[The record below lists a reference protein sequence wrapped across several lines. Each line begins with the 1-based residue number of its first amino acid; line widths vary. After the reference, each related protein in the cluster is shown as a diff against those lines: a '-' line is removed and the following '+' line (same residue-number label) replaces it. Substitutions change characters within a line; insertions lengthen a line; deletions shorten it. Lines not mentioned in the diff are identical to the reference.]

1 MVFSMNDE
9 ALDVII
15 SCLAT
20 WRIMYNVIL
29 ILTYHQLGIIFL
41 VNFRLIE
48 LESALLDGCSA
59 QEINVLTKGKKIPES
74 LRPDVWLLCLNCQEA
89 GNQLL
94 SFDEIFDLTNQNELR
109 DDVKKF
115 VKRLGNDDDDKL
127 SVISDI
133 ESIITFYCKS
143 KSINYSAN
151 NGWIEILLPLLSLK
165 LPRSD
170 TYNLFE
176 KVLKLYIPKG
186 CVKNGVPFHILRLI
200 LQYHDP
206 ELCSFLD
213 TKRITPEQYCLPW
226 LRSLF
231 AGTCRLEVV
240 LFMWDLYF
248 QRSDPFF
255 IFFLCLIM
263 IINAREQLL
272 QMKSEDKDSIIQTLI
287 DMPGDLEANDV
298 SDFCSLAHYYS
309 LKTPQSF
316 REDVLEVLFS
326 ETLLEINSKLY
337 SQALCLPVAV
347 HELIESAT
355 LDSANG
361 DSVKFFLVDCRP
373 AEQYNAG
380 HLSTAFHLDC
390 NLMLQEP
397 SAFNTAVQGLL
408 NAQRQALAAGS
419 LAAGEHLCFVGSGR
433 TEEDSYAHMVV
444 ASFLKRNTKHV
455 SMLEGGF
462 VAIHDYFGPHMTDC
476 LEEHNPSTCLVCAPN
491 NNNEGTESH
500 QTKVSDNMPAKQLF
514 SKLSS
519 AMKAK
524 SQEVKGKLIEYIVNP
539 NSTYNNGE
547 WHVSAGDRKEQRY
560 RNVPPVFSIN
570 DEDDDSRSDSLRRD
584 FTDSDSLEEIVEVQS
599 FLKEVNIVDNFQC
612 QEVLLNGYMHD
623 SHLVVT
629 ETHLIVLRDI
639 PNKKGVAKVMS
650 RRPLSTIVK
659 ITAKKRHPELITFKY
674 GVPDGDNLLIKDMDR
689 FLIPNASIATKVV
702 SNQIVQQLD
711 NKV

>member
-1 MVFSMNDE
+1 MEEDDS
-9 ALDVII
+9 
-15 SCLAT
+15 T
-20 WRIMYNVIL
+20 W
-29 ILTYHQLGIIFL
+29 
-41 VNFRLIE
+41 LIE

-59 QEINVLTKGKKIPES
+59 HEINILTKGKKIPES
-74 LRPDVWLLCLNCQEA
+74 LRPDVWLLCLNCQDA
-89 GNQLL
+89 SNQLL
-94 SFDEIFDLTNQNELR
+94 LFDEIFDLTNQNELR

-115 VKRLGNDDDDKL
+115 VKSLGNDDDDKL

-143 KSINYSAN
+143 KSIQYTSN

-165 LPRSD
+165 LPRAD

-176 KVLKLYIPKG
+176 KVINLYIPKG
-186 CVKNGVPFHILRLI
+186 CTKNGVPFHILRLV

-231 AGTCRLEVV
+231 AGTCSLDVV

-263 IINAREQLL
+263 IINSREQLL
-272 QMKSEDKDSIIQTLI
+272 QMKNEDKSEIIETMSR
-287 DMPGDLEANDV
+287 MPADLEAPDV

-309 LKTPQSF
+309 LKTPVSF
-316 REDVLEVLFS
+316 RDDVLDVLFS
-326 ETLLEINSKLY
+326 TNGLEINSKLY

-355 LDSANG
+355 VDASDI
-361 DSVKFFLVDCRP
+361 DSVKYFLVDCRP

-397 SAFNTAVQGLL
+397 NAFNTAVQGLL
-408 NAQRQALAAGS
+408 NAQTQALAAGS

-433 TEEDSYAHMVV
+433 TEEDSYAHMVI
-444 ASFLKRNTKHV
+444 ASFLKRNTKYI
-455 SMLEGGF
+455 SMLDGGF

-476 LEEHNPSTCLVCAPN
+476 LEEHNPASCLVCAPQ
-491 NNNEGTESH
+491 NNNEGVESN
-500 QTKVSDNMPAKQLF
+500 QSNTRDNAPAIQLF

-539 NSTYNNGE
+539 NATAGTGE
-547 WHVSAGDRKEQRY
+547 WHVSASDRKEQRY

-570 DEDDDSRSDSLRRD
+570 DEDDDSRSDSRKDL
-584 FTDSDSLEEIVEVQS
+584 TDSDILEETVDLNT
-599 FLKEVNIVDNFQC
+599 FLKEHNVVDNFLC
-612 QEVLLNGYMHD
+612 QEVLLNGYMYD
-623 SHLVVT
+623 SCLVVT

-639 PNKKGVAKVMS
+639 PNKRGMYKVLS

-689 FLIPNASIATKVV
+689 FLIPNASLATKVV

-711 NKV
+711 SK

>member
-1 MVFSMNDE
+1 M
-9 ALDVII
+9 
-15 SCLAT
+15 
-20 WRIMYNVIL
+20 
-29 ILTYHQLGIIFL
+29 
-41 VNFRLIE
+41 IE
-48 LESALLDGCSA
+48 LESALLDGCTA
-59 QEINVLTKGKKIPES
+59 QEINALTKGKKIPVS
-74 LRPDVWLLCLNCQEA
+74 LRPDVWLLCLNCQDA

-94 SFDEIFDLTNQNELR
+94 LFDEIFDLPNQNELR

-115 VKRLGNDDDDKL
+115 VEKLGNEEDDKL
-127 SVISDI
+127 AVISDV

-143 KSINYSAN
+143 KNTTYTSN
-151 NGWIEILLPLLSLK
+151 NGWIDILLPLLSLK

-176 KVLKLYIPKG
+176 RILKLYTPKG
-186 CVKNGVPFHILRLI
+186 CSKNGVPCHILRLI

-213 TKRITPEQYCLPW
+213 TKRITPEQYCSPW
-226 LRSLF
+226 LKSLF
-231 AGTCRLEVV
+231 AGTCSLDVA
-240 LFMWDLYF
+240 LYMWDLYF

-272 QMKSEDKDSIIQTLI
+272 QMKNDDKTAIIQILTN
-287 DMPGDLEANDV
+287 MPADLEANDV

-316 REDVLEVLFS
+316 RDDVLEVLFS
-326 ETLLEINSKLY
+326 ESELEINSRLY

-355 LDSANG
+355 LELANS

-373 AEQYNAG
+373 TDQYNAG

-397 SAFNTAVQGLL
+397 AAFNTAVQGLL

-455 SMLEGGF
+455 SMLDGGF

-476 LEEHNPSTCLVCAPN
+476 LEEHNASACLVCVPN
-491 NNNEGTESH
+491 NTSVGMSKNVASA
-500 QTKVSDNMPAKQLF
+500 TKTSENMITKQLF

-539 NSTYNNGE
+539 NSTYNNSE
-547 WHVSAGDRKEQRY
+547 WHVSANDRKEQRY

-570 DEDDDSRSDSLRRD
+570 DEDEDSRSDSLRHD
-584 FTDSDSLEEIVEVQS
+584 LTLSDSIEEIVNVQS
-599 FLKEVNIVDNFQC
+599 FLKEPNTIDNFQC

-623 SHLVVT
+623 SYIVVT

-639 PNKKGVAKVMS
+639 PNKRGLAKIMS

-674 GVPDGDNLLIKDMDR
+674 GIPDGDNLLIKDMDR
-689 FLIPNASIATKVV
+689 FLIPNASVATKVV

-711 NKV
+711 NKLQ

>member
-1 MVFSMNDE
+1 M
-9 ALDVII
+9 
-15 SCLAT
+15 
-20 WRIMYNVIL
+20 
-29 ILTYHQLGIIFL
+29 
-41 VNFRLIE
+41 
-48 LESALLDGCSA
+48 
-59 QEINVLTKGKKIPES
+59 
-74 LRPDVWLLCLNCQEA
+74 RPDVWLLCLKCQDV

-94 SFDEIFDLTNQNELR
+94 HFDDIFDLVNQNELR

-115 VKRLGNDDDDKL
+115 VKSLANDDDDKL

-143 KSINYSAN
+143 KNIQYSVN
-151 NGWIEILLPLLSLK
+151 DRWIDILLPLLNLK

-176 KVLKLYIPKG
+176 KILHLYIPKG

-213 TKRITPEQYCLPW
+213 TKRITPEQYCMPW
-226 LRSLF
+226 LKSLF
-231 AGTCRLEVV
+231 AGICNLDVV

-255 IFFLCLIM
+255 IFFLSLIM

-272 QMKSEDKDSIIQTLI
+272 QMKNEDKTVIIQTLTN
-287 DMPGDLEANDV
+287 MPGDLEANDV

-316 REDVLEVLFS
+316 REDVLELLFS
-326 ETLLEINSKLY
+326 ESELQMNSKLY
-337 SQALCLPVAV
+337 SQALCLPIAV

-355 LDSANG
+355 LDVSTG
-361 DSVKFFLVDCRP
+361 DHVKFFLVDCRP
-373 AEQYNAG
+373 SEQYNAG

-408 NAQRQALAAGS
+408 NAQRHALAAGS

-433 TEEDSYAHMVV
+433 TEEDSYAHMVI
-444 ASFLKRNTKHV
+444 ASFLKRNIKHV
-455 SMLEGGF
+455 SMLDGGF
-462 VAIHDYFGPHMTDC
+462 VAIHDYFGPHMSDC

-491 NNNEGTESH
+491 NNSEDMGQSR
-500 QTKVSDNMPAKQLF
+500 QTRVKDNMLAKQLF

-539 NSTYNNGE
+539 NSTYTNNE
-547 WHVSAGDRKEQRY
+547 WHVSTGDRKEQRY

-584 FTDSDSLEEIVEVQS
+584 LTDTDALEEIVDIKS
-599 FLKEVNIVDNFQC
+599 FLKERNVDNFSC

-623 SHLVVT
+623 SYLVVT
-629 ETHLIVLRDI
+629 ETHLIVLREI
-639 PNKKGVAKVMS
+639 PNKRGHAKVMS

-674 GVPDGDNLLIKDMDR
+674 GIPDGDNLLIKDMDR
-689 FLIPNASIATKVV
+689 FLIPNASVATKVV

-711 NKV
+711 NKVQ

>member
-1 MVFSMNDE
+1 MAGD
-9 ALDVII
+9 DDD
-15 SCLAT
+15 T
-20 WRIMYNVIL
+20 W
-29 ILTYHQLGIIFL
+29 
-41 VNFRLIE
+41 LIE
-48 LESALLDGCSA
+48 LESALLDGCTA
-59 QEINVLTKGKKIPES
+59 QEINALTKGKKIPVS
-74 LRPDVWLLCLNCQEA
+74 LRPDVWLLCLNCQDA

-94 SFDEIFDLTNQNELR
+94 LFDEIFDLPNQNELR

-115 VKRLGNDDDDKL
+115 VEKLGNEEDDKL
-127 SVISDI
+127 AVISDV

-143 KSINYSAN
+143 KNTTYTSN
-151 NGWIEILLPLLSLK
+151 NGWIDILLPLLSLK

-176 KVLKLYIPKG
+176 RILKLYTPKG
-186 CVKNGVPFHILRLI
+186 CSKNGVPCHILRLI

-213 TKRITPEQYCLPW
+213 TKRITPEQYCSPW
-226 LRSLF
+226 LKSLF
-231 AGTCRLEVV
+231 AGTCSLDVA
-240 LFMWDLYF
+240 LYMWDLYF

-272 QMKSEDKDSIIQTLI
+272 QMKNDDKTAIIQILTN
-287 DMPGDLEANDV
+287 MPADLEANDV

-316 REDVLEVLFS
+316 RDDVLEVLFS
-326 ETLLEINSKLY
+326 ESELEINSRLY

-355 LDSANG
+355 LELANS

-373 AEQYNAG
+373 TDQYNAG

-397 SAFNTAVQGLL
+397 AAFNTAVQGLL

-455 SMLEGGF
+455 SMLDGGF

-476 LEEHNPSTCLVCAPN
+476 LEEHNASACLVCVPN
-491 NNNEGTESH
+491 NTSVGMSKNVASA
-500 QTKVSDNMPAKQLF
+500 TKTSENMITKQLF

-539 NSTYNNGE
+539 NSTYNNSE
-547 WHVSAGDRKEQRY
+547 WHVSANDRKEQRY

-570 DEDDDSRSDSLRRD
+570 DEDEDSRSDSLRHD
-584 FTDSDSLEEIVEVQS
+584 LTLSDSIEEIVNVQS
-599 FLKEVNIVDNFQC
+599 FLKEPNTIDNFQC

-623 SHLVVT
+623 SYIVVT

-639 PNKKGVAKVMS
+639 PNKRGLAKIMS

-674 GVPDGDNLLIKDMDR
+674 GIPDGDNLLIKDMDR
-689 FLIPNASIATKVV
+689 FLIPNASVATKVV

-711 NKV
+711 NKLQ

>member
-1 MVFSMNDE
+1 M
-9 ALDVII
+9 
-15 SCLAT
+15 
-20 WRIMYNVIL
+20 
-29 ILTYHQLGIIFL
+29 
-41 VNFRLIE
+41 
-48 LESALLDGCSA
+48 LDGCSA
-59 QEINVLTKGKKIPES
+59 HDINVLTKGKKIPDS
-74 LRPDVWLLCLNCQEA
+74 LRPDVWLVCLNCQDA
-89 GNQLL
+89 SNQLL
-94 SFDEIFDLTNQNELR
+94 LFDEIFDLPNQNDLR

-115 VKRLGNDDDDKL
+115 VKQLGNDEDDKL
-127 SVISDI
+127 AVISDI
-133 ESIITFYCKS
+133 ESIITYYCKS
-143 KSINYSAN
+143 NCINYMSN
-151 NGWIEILLPLLSLK
+151 NGWIEVLLPLLSLK

-176 KVLKLYIPKG
+176 RIQKLYIPKG
-186 CVKNGVPFHILRLI
+186 CIKNGVPFHILRLV

-213 TKRITPEQYCLPW
+213 TKRITPEQYCMPW

-231 AGTCRLEVV
+231 AGTCNLEVV

-248 QRSDPFF
+248 QKSDPFF

-272 QMKSEDKDSIIQTLI
+272 QMKNEDKATIVETLSG
-287 DMPGDLEANDV
+287 MPADLEANDV

-309 LKTPQSF
+309 LKTPLSF

-326 ETLLEINSKLY
+326 ESGLEINSKLY

-355 LDSANG
+355 VDAN
-361 DSVKFFLVDCRP
+361 DDNVKFFLVDCRP

-397 SAFNTAVQGLL
+397 TAFNTAVQGLL

-455 SMLEGGF
+455 SMLDGGF

-476 LEEHNPSTCLVCAPN
+476 LEEHNPTTCLVCAPN
-491 NNNEGTESH
+491 NNNGGAEFH
-500 QTKVSDNMPAKQLF
+500 QSKVKENIPAKQLF

-539 NSTYNNGE
+539 NATANTGE
-547 WHVSAGDRKEQRY
+547 WHVSATDRKDTRY

-570 DEDDDSRSDSLRRD
+570 DEDDDSRPDSSRRD
-584 FTDSDSLEEIVEVQS
+584 YNDQDMLEEIVDVNS
-599 FLKEVNIVDNFQC
+599 FMKVSNIVDSFQC

-623 SHLVVT
+623 SYLVVT
-629 ETHLIVLRDI
+629 ETHLIILRDI
-639 PNKKGVAKVMS
+639 PNKRGAAKVIS

-674 GVPDGDNLLIKDMDR
+674 GVPEGDNLLIKDMDR
-689 FLIPNASIATKVV
+689 FLIPNASVATKVV
-702 SNQIVQQLD
+702 SNQIVNQLD
-711 NKV
+711 SKV

>member
-1 MVFSMNDE
+1 MAGDE
-9 ALDVII
+9 DD
-15 SCLAT
+15 ST
-20 WRIMYNVIL
+20 W
-29 ILTYHQLGIIFL
+29 
-41 VNFRLIE
+41 LIE

-59 QEINVLTKGKKIPES
+59 QEINLLTKGKKIPES
-74 LRPDVWLLCLNCQEA
+74 LRPDVWLLCLRCHDA
-89 GNQLL
+89 GNQLIM
-94 SFDEIFDLTNQNELR
+94 FDEIFDLPNQSELR
-109 DDVKKF
+109 DQVRKF
-115 VKRLGNDDDDKL
+115 VKKLGNDEDDKL
-127 SVISDI
+127 AVASDL
-133 ESIITFYCKS
+133 ESIMTFYCKS
-143 KSINYSAN
+143 KSVRYSAD

-165 LPRSD
+165 LPRAD

-176 KVLKLYIPKG
+176 KILKLYVPKG
-186 CVKNGVPFHILRLI
+186 CVKNGVPFHILRLL

-226 LRSLF
+226 LQSLF
-231 AGTCRLEVV
+231 AGTCNLDVV

-272 QMKSEDKDSIIQTLI
+272 QMQNEDKSAIIQAVTG
-287 DMPGDLEANDV
+287 MPADLEANDV
-298 SDFCSLAHYYS
+298 SDFCSLANYYS
-309 LKTPQSF
+309 LKTPVSF
-316 REDVLEVLFS
+316 RDDVLELLFS
-326 ETLLEINSKLY
+326 DCELEINSKLY

-347 HELIESAT
+347 HELVESAT
-355 LDSANG
+355 VDAALDVESI
-361 DSVKFFLVDCRP
+361 KFFLVDCRP

-397 SAFNTAVQGLL
+397 NAFNTAVQGLL

-444 ASFLKRNTKHV
+444 ASFLKKNTKHV
-455 SMLEGGF
+455 SMLDGGF
-462 VAIHDYFGPHMTDC
+462 VAIHDYFGAHMTDC
-476 LEEHNPSTCLVCAPN
+476 LEEHNPQACLVCAPSN
-491 NNNEGTESH
+491 NNNSPM
-500 QTKVSDNMPAKQLF
+500 NMQERSRENIPSVQLF

-524 SQEVKGKLIEYIVNP
+524 SQEVKGKLIDYIVNP
-539 NSTYNNGE
+539 TATPGNGE
-547 WHVSAGDRKEQRY
+547 WHVSANDKKDRRY

-570 DEDDDSRSDSLRRD
+570 DEEDESKLELRRD
-584 FTDSDSLEEIVEVQS
+584 VTDSNSNEEIVDINK
-599 FLKEVNIVDNFQC
+599 FLKELNVVNSFQC
-612 QEVLLNGYMHD
+612 QEVLLNGYMLD
-623 SHLVVT
+623 SFLVVT
-629 ETHLIVLRDI
+629 ETHLVILREI
-639 PNKKGVAKVMS
+639 PNKQGVAKVMA

-674 GVPDGDNLLIKDMDR
+674 GVPDGDNLLIKDMNR
-689 FLIPNASIATKVV
+689 FLIPNAAAATKLV

-711 NKV
+711 NKS

>member
-1 MVFSMNDE
+1 M
-9 ALDVII
+9 
-15 SCLAT
+15 
-20 WRIMYNVIL
+20 
-29 ILTYHQLGIIFL
+29 
-41 VNFRLIE
+41 
-48 LESALLDGCSA
+48 ESALLDGCSA
-59 QEINVLTKGKKIPES
+59 QQINLLTKGKKIPES
-74 LRPDVWLLCLNCQEA
+74 LRPDVWLLCLNCQDA

-94 SFDEIFDLTNQNELR
+94 LFDEIFDLTNQNELR

-115 VKRLGNDDDDKL
+115 VKRLGNDEDDKL

-143 KSINYSAN
+143 KSLSYSSN

-176 KVLKLYIPKG
+176 KILKLYIPKG
-186 CVKNGVPFHILRLI
+186 CFKNGVPFHILRLI

-213 TKRITPEQYCLPW
+213 TKRITPELYCLPW

-231 AGTCRLEVV
+231 AGTCNLEVV

-272 QMKSEDKDSIIQTLI
+272 QMKNEDKADIIASLKN
-287 DMPGDLEANDV
+287 MPADLEANDV

-309 LKTPQSF
+309 LKTPLSF

-326 ETLLEINSKLY
+326 ETGVEINSKLY

-355 LDSANG
+355 IDASDV

-373 AEQYNAG
+373 AEQYNSG

-397 SAFNTAVQGLL
+397 NAFNTAVQGLL

-455 SMLEGGF
+455 SMLDGGF

-491 NNNEGTESH
+491 NNNEGLEVRH
-500 QTKVSDNMPAKQLF
+500 TKVRDNIPAIQLF
-514 SKLSS
+514 GKLSN

-539 NSTYNNGE
+539 NSAVNTGE
-547 WHVSAGDRKEQRY
+547 WHVSANDKKEQRY

-570 DEDDDSRSDSLRRD
+570 DEDDDSRSDNRKDL
-584 FTDSDSLEEIVEVQS
+584 TDSESLEEIVDVHS
-599 FLKEVNIVDNFQC
+599 YLKEHNVIDSFSC
-612 QEVLLNGYMHD
+612 QEVLVNGYMHD
-623 SHLVVT
+623 SHLIVT
-629 ETHLIVLRDI
+629 ETHLVVLRDI
-639 PNKKGVAKVMS
+639 PNKKGTAKVMS

-674 GVPDGDNLLIKDMDR
+674 GIPDGDNLLIKDMDR

-711 NKV
+711 NKLQ

>member
-1 MVFSMNDE
+1 MAAEEEDN
-9 ALDVII
+9 
-15 SCLAT
+15 T
-20 WRIMYNVIL
+20 W
-29 ILTYHQLGIIFL
+29 
-41 VNFRLIE
+41 LIE
-48 LESALLDGCSA
+48 LESALLDGCTA

-74 LRPDVWLLCLNCQEA
+74 LRPDVWLLCLGCQDA
-89 GNQLL
+89 GNQML
-94 SFDEIFDLTNQNELR
+94 SFDEIFDLTNQTLLR

-115 VKRLGNDDDDKL
+115 VKGLDNDEDEKL

-143 KSINYSAN
+143 KGIHYSSS

-165 LPRSD
+165 LPKSD

-176 KVLKLYIPKG
+176 KIIQLYIPKG
-186 CVKNGVPFHILRLI
+186 CTKNGVPFHILRLV

-231 AGTCRLEVV
+231 AGTCNIEVV

-263 IINAREQLL
+263 IINTREQLL
-272 QMKSEDKDSIIQTLI
+272 QMKNEDKITIIQTLSK
-287 DMPGDLEANDV
+287 MPADLEANDV

-309 LKTPQSF
+309 LKTPLSF

-326 ETLLEINSKLY
+326 ESGLEINSKLY

-355 LDSANG
+355 VDATDADN
-361 DSVKFFLVDCRP
+361 VKFFLVDCRP
-373 AEQYNAG
+373 AEQYNSG

-397 SAFNTAVQGLL
+397 NAFNTAVQGLL

-455 SMLEGGF
+455 SMLDGGF

-476 LEEHNPSTCLVCAPN
+476 LEEHSPSTCLVCAPN
-491 NNNEGTESH
+491 NNNSSSELRQAT
-500 QTKVSDNMPAKQLF
+500 VRDNIPAIQLF

-539 NSTYNNGE
+539 NSTVSSGE
-547 WHVSAGDRKEQRY
+547 WHVSANDKKEQRY

-570 DEDDDSRSDSLRRD
+570 DEDDDSRSEMKRD
-584 FTDSDSLEEIVEVQS
+584 GTDVDLLEEFIDVNS
-599 FLKEVNIVDNFQC
+599 FLKEHKVIDKFPC
-612 QEVLLNGYMHD
+612 QEVLVNGYMHD
-623 SHLVVT
+623 SYLIVT
-629 ETHLIVLRDI
+629 ETHLVVLRDI
-639 PNKKGVAKVMS
+639 PNKKGIARVMS

-674 GVPDGDNLLIKDMDR
+674 GIPDGDNLLIKDMDR

-702 SNQIVQQLD
+702 SHQIVQQLD
-711 NKV
+711 NKVQ

>member
-1 MVFSMNDE
+1 M
-9 ALDVII
+9 
-15 SCLAT
+15 
-20 WRIMYNVIL
+20 
-29 ILTYHQLGIIFL
+29 
-41 VNFRLIE
+41 
-48 LESALLDGCSA
+48 ESALLDGCSA

-143 KSINYSAN
+143 KSIKYSTN
-151 NGWIEILLPLLSLK
+151 NGWIDILLPLLSLK

-176 KVLKLYIPKG
+176 KVLQMYIPQG

-231 AGTCRLEVV
+231 SGTCSLEVV

-263 IINAREQLL
+263 VINAREQLL
-272 QMKSEDKDSIIQTLI
+272 QMKNEDKEAIIGTLSG
-287 DMPGDLEANDV
+287 MPSDLEANDV

-326 ETLLEINSKLY
+326 ETGVEINSKLY

-355 LDSANG
+355 LDSGNG

-491 NNNEGTESH
+491 NNNESGETQ
-500 QTKVSDNMPAKQLF
+500 QTNIRDNTPAKQLF
-514 SKLSS
+514 SKLSL

-584 FTDSDSLEEIVEVQS
+584 FTDSDSLEEVVDLQTY
-599 FLKEVNIVDNFQC
+599 LKEHNVVDSFSC

-623 SHLVVT
+623 SYLVVT
-629 ETHLIVLRDI
+629 ETHLVVLRDI
-639 PNKKGVAKVMS
+639 PNKRGAAKVMS

-689 FLIPNASIATKVV
+689 FLIPNASTATKVV

-711 NKV
+711 SKA

>member
-1 MVFSMNDE
+1 MTKEEEDT
-9 ALDVII
+9 
-15 SCLAT
+15 T
-20 WRIMYNVIL
+20 W
-29 ILTYHQLGIIFL
+29 
-41 VNFRLIE
+41 LIE
-48 LESALLDGCSA
+48 LESALLDGASSY
-59 QEINVLTKGKKIPES
+59 EINNITKGNRIPDS
-74 LRPDVWLLCLNCQEA
+74 LRADIWLVCLNCQDSA
-89 GNQLL
+89 NQLL
-94 SFDEIFDLTNQNELR
+94 MFDEIFDLHNQNDLR

-115 VKRLGNDDDDKL
+115 VQKLDNDDDEKL

-143 KSINYSAN
+143 KSLNYASS
-151 NGWIEILLPLLSLK
+151 NGWVEILYPLLSLK

-176 KVLKLYIPKG
+176 KILKLYIPSA
-186 CVKNGVPFHILRLI
+186 CVANGVPFHILRLI
-200 LQYHDP
+200 IQYHDP

-213 TKRITPEQYCLPW
+213 TKRITPEQYCMPW

-231 AGTCRLEVV
+231 SGTCNLEVV

-272 QMKSEDKDSIIQTLI
+272 QMKEDGKATIIECLRK
-287 DMPGDLEANDV
+287 MPGDLDANDV

-309 LKTPQSF
+309 LKTPVSF

-326 ETLLEINSKLY
+326 DCGLEINSKLY
-337 SQALCLPVAV
+337 SQALCLPLAV

-355 LDSANG
+355 IDSM
-361 DSVKFFLVDCRP
+361 DSDTVKFFLVDCRP

-397 SAFNTAVQGLL
+397 NAFNTAVQGLL
-408 NAQRQALAAGS
+408 SAQRQALAAGS

-444 ASFLKRNTKHV
+444 ASFLKRNIKHV
-455 SMLEGGF
+455 SMLDGGF

-476 LEEHNPSTCLVCAPN
+476 LEDHNQAKCLVCAPN
-491 NNNEGTESH
+491 NNNVQSELRE
-500 QTKVSDNMPAKQLF
+500 TKRRENIPAIQLF
-514 SKLSS
+514 GKLSS
-519 AMKAK
+519 AMRAK

-539 NSTYNNGE
+539 NSQSNTSD
-547 WHVSAGDRKEQRY
+547 WHVSTSDRKDSRY
-560 RNVPPVFSIN
+560 RNVPPVFTIN
-570 DEDDDSRSDSLRRD
+570 DDDDESYSDVRPDPAELAD
-584 FTDSDSLEEIVEVQS
+584 EIVQTQS
-599 FLKEVNIVDNFQC
+599 FLKGPNVINSFQC
-612 QEVLLNGYMHD
+612 QEVLYNGYMYD
-623 SHLVVT
+623 SFLVVT
-629 ETHLIVLRDI
+629 ETHLVILREI
-639 PNKKGVAKVMS
+639 PNKKGFAKVLS
-650 RRPLSTIVK
+650 RRLLSTIVK

-674 GVPDGDNLLIKDMDR
+674 GVPDGDSLLIKDMDR
-689 FLIPNASIATKVV
+689 FLIPDASLATKVV
-702 SNQIVQQLD
+702 SNQIVTQLD
-711 NKV
+711 NKSE

>member
-1 MVFSMNDE
+1 M
-9 ALDVII
+9 
-15 SCLAT
+15 
-20 WRIMYNVIL
+20 
-29 ILTYHQLGIIFL
+29 
-41 VNFRLIE
+41 
-48 LESALLDGCSA
+48 ESALLDSCTA
-59 QEINVLTKGKKIPES
+59 HEINTLTKGKKIPGS
-74 LRPDVWLLCLNCQEA
+74 MRPDVWLLCLNCQDA
-89 GNQLL
+89 SNQLL
-94 SFDEIFDLTNQNELR
+94 SFDEIFDLANQNDLR

-115 VKRLGNDDDDKL
+115 VKKLGNDDDDKL
-127 SVISDI
+127 AVISDI

-143 KSINYSAN
+143 KSIAYTSN
-151 NGWIEILLPLLSLK
+151 NGWIELLLPLLSLK
-165 LPRSD
+165 LPRAD

-176 KVLKLYIPKG
+176 KIIKLYIPNG
-186 CVKNGVPFHILRLI
+186 CVKNGVPFHILRLV

-231 AGTCRLEVV
+231 AGTCTLEVV

-272 QMKSEDKDSIIQTLI
+272 QMQTEDKAAIIETLI
-287 DMPGDLEANDV
+287 GMPADLEANDV

-326 ETLLEINSKLY
+326 ENLEINSKLY

-355 LDSANG
+355 VDANI
-361 DSVKFFLVDCRP
+361 DNVKFFLVDCRP
-373 AEQYNAG
+373 SEQYNAG

-397 SAFNTAVQGLL
+397 SAFITAVQGLL

-433 TEEDSYAHMVV
+433 AEEDSYAHMVV
-444 ASFLKRNTKHV
+444 ASFLKRNIKHV
-455 SMLEGGF
+455 SMLDGGF

-491 NNNEGTESH
+491 NNNDGAEIR
-500 QTKVSDNMPAKQLF
+500 QTKVQDNLPAKQLF

-539 NSTYNNGE
+539 NSNLNTGE
-547 WHVSAGDRKEQRY
+547 WHVSAGDTKEQRY

-570 DEDDDSRSDSLRRD
+570 DEDDDSRTDSLRKD
-584 FTDSDSLEEIVEVQS
+584 YTDSDSFEDIVDISS
-599 FLKEVNIVDNFQC
+599 FLKEHNIVDSFQC

-623 SHLVVT
+623 SYLVVT
-629 ETHLIVLRDI
+629 ETHLIILRDI
-639 PNKKGVAKVMS
+639 PSKRGAAKVMS

-689 FLIPNASIATKVV
+689 FLIPNASVATKVV
-702 SNQIVQQLD
+702 SNQIVHQLD
-711 NKV
+711 SK

>member
-1 MVFSMNDE
+1 MSGED
-9 ALDVII
+9 DD
-15 SCLAT
+15 ST
-20 WRIMYNVIL
+20 W
-29 ILTYHQLGIIFL
+29 
-41 VNFRLIE
+41 LIE

-59 QEINVLTKGKKIPES
+59 QQINTLTKGKKIPET
-74 LRPDVWLLCLNCQEA
+74 LRPDVWLLCLNCQDA

-94 SFDEIFDLTNQNELR
+94 MFDEIFDLNNQNELR

-115 VKRLGNDDDDKL
+115 VNRLGNDEHDKL
-127 SVISDI
+127 AVISDI

-143 KSINYSAN
+143 KNIAYNSN

-176 KVLKLYIPKG
+176 NIQKLYIPKG

-231 AGTCRLEVV
+231 AGPCNLEVV

-272 QMKSEDKDSIIQTLI
+272 LMKNEDKSNIITTLKN
-287 DMPGDLEANDV
+287 MPADLDANDV

-309 LKTPQSF
+309 LKTPVSF

-326 ETLLEINSKLY
+326 ESGIEINAKLY

-355 LDSANG
+355 IDASNM
-361 DSVKFFLVDCRP
+361 DNVKFFLVDCRP
-373 AEQYNAG
+373 AEQYNSG

-397 SAFNTAVQGLL
+397 NAFNTAVQGLL

-462 VAIHDYFGPHMTDC
+462 VAIHDYFGPHMADC

-491 NNNEGTESH
+491 NNNEGHVMRT
-500 QTKVSDNMPAKQLF
+500 TKARENIPAIQLF
-514 SKLSS
+514 SKLST
-519 AMKAK
+519 AMKNK
-524 SQEVKGKLIEYIVNP
+524 GQEVKGKLIEYIVNP
-539 NSTYNNGE
+539 NATINNGE
-547 WHVSAGDRKEQRY
+547 WHVSVNDKKDQRY

-570 DEDDDSRSDSLRRD
+570 DEDDDSRSDSRKD
-584 FTDSDSLEEIVEVQS
+584 IVDSESLEEIVDIQTYIKEHNVVSS
-599 FLKEVNIVDNFQC
+599 FPC
-612 QEVLLNGYMHD
+612 QEVLINGYMHD
-623 SHLVVT
+623 SHLIVT
-629 ETHLIVLRDI
+629 ETHLVVLRDI
-639 PNKKGVAKVMS
+639 LNKKGTAKVMS

-674 GVPDGDNLLIKDMDR
+674 GIPDGDNLLIKDMDR
-689 FLIPNASIATKVV
+689 FLIPNASVATRVV
-702 SNQIVQQLD
+702 SNQIVQQFD
-711 NKV
+711 NKLQ

>member
-1 MVFSMNDE
+1 MTAEEEDT
-9 ALDVII
+9 
-15 SCLAT
+15 T
-20 WRIMYNVIL
+20 W
-29 ILTYHQLGIIFL
+29 
-41 VNFRLIE
+41 LIE

-59 QEINVLTKGKKIPES
+59 QEINLITKGKKIPDS
-74 LRPDVWLLCLNCQEA
+74 LRADVWL
-89 GNQLL
+89 
-94 SFDEIFDLTNQNELR
+94 I
-109 DDVKKF
+109 
-115 VKRLGNDDDDKL
+115 
-127 SVISDI
+127 
-133 ESIITFYCKS
+133 
-143 KSINYSAN
+143 
-151 NGWIEILLPLLSLK
+151 
-165 LPRSD
+165 
-170 TYNLFE
+170 
-176 KVLKLYIPKG
+176 LKLYIPNG
-186 CVKNGVPFHILRLI
+186 CVPNGVPFHILRLI
-200 LQYHDP
+200 IQYHDP

-213 TKRITPEQYCLPW
+213 TKRITPEQYCMPW

-231 AGTCRLEVV
+231 AGTCNLEVV

-272 QMKSEDKDSIIQTLI
+272 QMKDENKTTIIETLRK
-287 DMPGDLEANDV
+287 MPGDLEANDV

-309 LKTPQSF
+309 LKTPVSF

-326 ETLLEINSKLY
+326 ESGLEINSKLY
-337 SQALCLPVAV
+337 SQALCLPLAV

-355 LDSANG
+355 VDAVDS
-361 DSVKFFLVDCRP
+361 DTVKFFLVDCRP

-397 SAFNTAVQGLL
+397 NAFNTAVQGLL

-444 ASFLKRNTKHV
+444 ASFLKRNIKHV
-455 SMLEGGF
+455 SMLDGGF

-476 LEEHNPSTCLVCAPN
+476 LEDHNPATCLVCAPN
-491 NNNEGTESH
+491 NNNLGKEVRES
-500 QTKVSDNMPAKQLF
+500 KRRDNIPAIQLF

-539 NSTYNNGE
+539 NSGANISE
-547 WHVSAGDRKEQRY
+547 WHVSATDRKDNRY

-570 DEDDDSRSDSLRRD
+570 DEEEDDYSDMRRD
-584 FTDSDSLEEIVEVQS
+584 AASSEMLDEVIDIQS
-599 FLKEVNIVDNFQC
+599 FLKNQNVIDSFQC
-612 QEVLLNGYMHD
+612 QEVLYNGHMYD
-623 SHLVVT
+623 SYLVIT
-629 ETHLIVLRDI
+629 ETHLIILREI
-639 PNKKGVAKVMS
+639 PNKKGLAKVLS
-650 RRPLSTIVK
+650 RRLLSTIVK

-689 FLIPNASIATKVV
+689 FLIPNASLATKVV
-702 SNQIVQQLD
+702 SNQIVTQLD
-711 NKV
+711 SKV

>member
-1 MVFSMNDE
+1 MAGEEDDS
-9 ALDVII
+9 
-15 SCLAT
+15 T
-20 WRIMYNVIL
+20 W
-29 ILTYHQLGIIFL
+29 
-41 VNFRLIE
+41 LIE

-94 SFDEIFDLTNQNELR
+94 SFDEIFDLANQNELR
-109 DDVKKF
+109 DDVKTF
-115 VKRLGNDDDDKL
+115 VKHLGNDDDDKL

-143 KSINYSAN
+143 KCINYSTN
-151 NGWIEILLPLLSLK
+151 NGWIELLLPLLSLK

-176 KVLKLYIPKG
+176 KILKLYIPKG
-186 CVKNGVPFHILRLI
+186 CIKNGVPFHILRLI

-231 AGTCRLEVV
+231 AGTCSLEVV

-272 QMKSEDKDSIIQTLI
+272 QMKAEDKDSIIQTLKE
-287 DMPGDLEANDV
+287 MPGDLEANDV

-309 LKTPQSF
+309 LKTPLSF

-326 ETLLEINSKLY
+326 DSLLEINSKVY

-433 TEEDSYAHMVV
+433 AEEDSYAHMVV

-491 NNNEGTESH
+491 NNNEDTETH
-500 QTKVSDNMPAKQLF
+500 QTKVRDNIPAKQLF

-584 FTDSDSLEEIVEVQS
+584 FTDSDSLEEIVDLQI
-599 FLKEVNIVDNFQC
+599 FLKEHRVVDSFSC

-623 SHLVVT
+623 SYLVVT
-629 ETHLIVLRDI
+629 ETHLVILRDI
-639 PNKKGVAKVMS
+639 PNKRGAAKVMS

-689 FLIPNASIATKVV
+689 FLIPNASVATKVV

-711 NKV
+711 NKVQ

>member
-1 MVFSMNDE
+1 MVN
-9 ALDVII
+9 ICI
-15 SCLAT
+15 
-20 WRIMYNVIL
+20 
-29 ILTYHQLGIIFL
+29 
-41 VNFRLIE
+41 FRLIE
-48 LESALLDGCSA
+48 LESALLDGCTA
-59 QEINVLTKGKKIPES
+59 LEINTLTKGKKIPEN
-74 LRPDVWLLCLNCQEA
+74 LRADVWLLCLNCQDA

-94 SFDEIFDLTNQNELR
+94 LFDEIFDLTNQNELR

-133 ESIITFYCKS
+133 ESIITYYCKS
-143 KSINYSAN
+143 KNINYSVN
-151 NGWIEILLPLLSLK
+151 NGWIDILLPLLSLK
-165 LPRSD
+165 LPRGD

-176 KVLKLYIPKG
+176 KILQLYISQG

-226 LRSLF
+226 LKSLF
-231 AGTCRLEVV
+231 AGTCSLDVV

-255 IFFLCLIM
+255 VFFLCLIM

-272 QMKSEDKDSIIQTLI
+272 QMNNEDKTTIIKTLSN
-287 DMPGDLEANDV
+287 MPGDLEANDV

-326 ETLLEINSKLY
+326 ESGVEINSKLY

-355 LDSANG
+355 LDNANG

-373 AEQYNAG
+373 AEQYNSG

-397 SAFNTAVQGLL
+397 AAFNTAVQGLL

-455 SMLEGGF
+455 SMLDGGF
-462 VAIHDYFGPHMTDC
+462 VAIHDYFGPHMSDC
-476 LEEHNPSTCLVCAPN
+476 LEEHNPSSCLVCAPN
-491 NNNEGTESH
+491 NNNDGMEERH
-500 QTKVSDNMPAKQLF
+500 QSKMRDNIPAKQLF

-547 WHVSAGDRKEQRY
+547 WHVSANDRKEQRY

-570 DEDDDSRSDSLRRD
+570 DEDDDSRSDSMRRD
-584 FTDSDSLEEIVEVQS
+584 LPDADSLEEIVDVQL
-599 FLKEVNIVDNFQC
+599 FLKEYNVVDNFPC

-623 SHLVVT
+623 SYLVVT

-639 PNKKGVAKVMS
+639 PNKRGVAKVMS

-689 FLIPNASIATKVV
+689 FLIPNASVATKVV

-711 NKV
+711 NK

>member
-1 MVFSMNDE
+1 MAGEEDDS
-9 ALDVII
+9 
-15 SCLAT
+15 T
-20 WRIMYNVIL
+20 W
-29 ILTYHQLGIIFL
+29 
-41 VNFRLIE
+41 LIE

-59 QEINVLTKGKKIPES
+59 HEINTLTKGKKIPES
-74 LRPDVWLLCLNCQEA
+74 LRPDVWLLCLNCQDA

-94 SFDEIFDLTNQNELR
+94 LFDEIFDLPNQNELR

-115 VKRLGNDDDDKL
+115 VKGLANEEDDKL

-133 ESIITFYCKS
+133 ESVITFYCKT
-143 KSINYSAN
+143 KSIQYSSN

-170 TYNLFE
+170 TYNLFD
-176 KVLKLYIPKG
+176 KIINLYIPKG
-186 CVKNGVPFHILRLI
+186 CTTNGVPFHILRLV

-231 AGTCRLEVV
+231 AGTCNLEVV

-263 IINAREQLL
+263 IINSREQLL
-272 QMKSEDKDSIIQTLI
+272 QMKDDDKADIITILSS
-287 DMPGDLEANDV
+287 MPADLEANDV

-309 LKTPQSF
+309 LKTPVSF
-316 REDVLEVLFS
+316 RDDVLDVLFS
-326 ETLLEINSKLY
+326 TNGLEINSKLY

-355 LDSANG
+355 IESSDTDN
-361 DSVKFFLVDCRP
+361 VKYFLVDCRP
-373 AEQYNAG
+373 SEQYNAG

-397 SAFNTAVQGLL
+397 NAFNTAVQGLL

-444 ASFLKRNTKHV
+444 ASFLKRNTKYV
-455 SMLEGGF
+455 SMLDGGF

-476 LEEHNPSTCLVCAPN
+476 LEEHNPASCLVCAPQN
-491 NNNEGTESH
+491 NNDGAELH
-500 QTKVSDNMPAKQLF
+500 QTTTRDNAPAIQLF

-539 NSTYNNGE
+539 NATGGNGE
-547 WHVSAGDRKEQRY
+547 WHVSANDRKDQRY

-570 DEDDDSRSDSLRRD
+570 DEDEDSRPEARRD
-584 FTDSDSLEEIVEVQS
+584 VTDSSDLLEETVDLNAFLRENNVVDS
-599 FLKEVNIVDNFQC
+599 FLC
-612 QEVLLNGYMHD
+612 QEVLLNGYMYD
-623 SHLVVT
+623 SCLIVT

-639 PNKKGVAKVMS
+639 PNKRGMYKVLS

-689 FLIPNASIATKVV
+689 FLIPNASLATKVV

-711 NKV
+711 SK

>member
-1 MVFSMNDE
+1 MFS
-9 ALDVII
+9 
-15 SCLAT
+15 
-20 WRIMYNVIL
+20 
-29 ILTYHQLGIIFL
+29 
-41 VNFRLIE
+41 NFRLIE

-59 QEINVLTKGKKIPES
+59 HEINTLTKGKKIPES
-74 LRPDVWLLCLNCQEA
+74 LRPDVWLLCLNCQDA

-94 SFDEIFDLTNQNELR
+94 LFDEIFDLTNQNELR

-115 VKRLGNDDDDKL
+115 VKILGNDDDDKL

-143 KSINYSAN
+143 KSINYTSN

-176 KVLKLYIPKG
+176 KILKLYVPKG
-186 CVKNGVPFHILRLI
+186 CTKNGVPFHILRLV

-231 AGTCRLEVV
+231 AGTCSLEVV

-248 QRSDPFF
+248 QRSDQFF

-272 QMKSEDKDSIIQTLI
+272 QMKNEDKTTIIQTLI
-287 DMPGDLEANDV
+287 SMPADLEANDV

-309 LKTPQSF
+309 LKTPVSF

-326 ETLLEINSKLY
+326 ESGLEINSKLY

-355 LDSANG
+355 VDASDVDN
-361 DSVKFFLVDCRP
+361 VKFFLVDCRP
-373 AEQYNAG
+373 SEQYNAG

-397 SAFNTAVQGLL
+397 NAFNTAVQGLL

-455 SMLEGGF
+455 SMLDGGF

-476 LEEHNPSTCLVCAPN
+476 LEEHNPSICLVCAPN
-491 NNNEGTESH
+491 NNNNGSELPPNT
-500 QTKVSDNMPAKQLF
+500 VRDNTPAIQLF

-519 AMKAK
+519 AMRAK

-539 NSTYNNGE
+539 NSTVNNGE
-547 WHVSAGDRKEQRY
+547 WHVSAGDRKEHRY

-570 DEDDDSRSDSLRRD
+570 DEDDDGRSDIRRD
-584 FTDSDSLEEIVEVQS
+584 VTDSDSLEEIVELTTFLRDHNVVDS
-599 FLKEVNIVDNFQC
+599 FAC

-623 SHLVVT
+623 SHLIVT
-629 ETHLIVLRDI
+629 ETHLVVLRDI
-639 PNKKGVAKVMS
+639 PNKKGAAKVLS

-674 GVPDGDNLLIKDMDR
+674 GIPDGDNLLIKDMDR
-689 FLIPNASIATKVV
+689 FLIPNASVATKVV

-711 NKV
+711 SKLM

>member
-1 MVFSMNDE
+1 MAVEEDDN
-9 ALDVII
+9 
-15 SCLAT
+15 T
-20 WRIMYNVIL
+20 W
-29 ILTYHQLGIIFL
+29 
-41 VNFRLIE
+41 LIE
-48 LESALLDGCSA
+48 LESALLDGCPP
-59 QEINVLTKGKKIPES
+59 QEINVITKGKRIPDS
-74 LRPDVWLLCLNCQEA
+74 LRPDVWLVCLNCQEA

-94 SFDEIFDLTNQNELR
+94 HFDEIFDLPNQNDLR

-115 VKRLGNDDDDKL
+115 VKRLDNDDDDKL
-127 SVISDI
+127 AVISDI

-143 KSINYSAN
+143 KSISYASN
-151 NGWIEILLPLLSLK
+151 NGWIEILYPLLSLK

-170 TYNLFE
+170 TYNMFE
-176 KVLKLYIPKG
+176 KVIKLYIPKG
-186 CVKNGVPFHILRLI
+186 CITNGVPFHILRLV

-231 AGTCRLEVV
+231 AV
-240 LFMWDLYF
+240 
-248 QRSDPFF
+248 
-255 IFFLCLIM
+255 
-263 IINAREQLL
+263 NAREQLL
-272 QMKSEDKDSIIQTLI
+272 QMKNEDKAIIINTLTG
-287 DMPGDLEANDV
+287 MPGDLEANDV

-326 ETLLEINSKLY
+326 ESGLEINSKLY

-355 LDSANG
+355 VDATDV

-397 SAFNTAVQGLL
+397 NAFNTAVQGLL
-408 NAQRQALAAGS
+408 NAQRHALAAGS

-444 ASFLKRNTKHV
+444 ASFLKKNTKHV
-455 SMLEGGF
+455 SMLDGGF

-476 LEEHNPSTCLVCAPN
+476 LEDHNVSTCLVCAPDN
-491 NNNEGTESH
+491 NNLSTENQKPLIH
-500 QTKVSDNMPAKQLF
+500 DNIPAIQLF
-514 SKLSS
+514 SKLST
-519 AMKAK
+519 AMKVK

-539 NSTYNNGE
+539 NATVNSGE
-547 WHVSAGDRKEQRY
+547 WHVSASDRKEHRY

-570 DEDDDSRSDSLRRD
+570 DEDDDSHSDSRRD
-584 FTDSDSLEEIVEVQS
+584 IMSSESLEEIVELQT
-599 FLKEVNIVDNFQC
+599 FLKRQNVVDYFQC

-623 SHLVVT
+623 SYLVVT
-629 ETHLIVLRDI
+629 DTHLIILREI
-639 PNKKGVAKVMS
+639 PSKRGFATILS

-674 GVPDGDNLLIKDMDR
+674 GIPDGDDLLIKDMDR
-689 FLIPNASIATKVV
+689 FLIPNASVATKVV
-702 SNQIVQQLD
+702 SNQIVVQLD
-711 NKV
+711 NKGQ

>member
-1 MVFSMNDE
+1 M
-9 ALDVII
+9 
-15 SCLAT
+15 
-20 WRIMYNVIL
+20 
-29 ILTYHQLGIIFL
+29 
-41 VNFRLIE
+41 IE
-48 LESALLDGCSA
+48 LESGLLDGCTPS
-59 QEINVLTKGKKIPES
+59 EINAITKGKRIPES
-74 LRPDVWLLCLNCQEA
+74 LRPDVWLVCLNCQDT

-94 SFDEIFDLTNQNELR
+94 LFDEIFDLPNQTELR

-115 VKRLGNDDDDKL
+115 ATRLDNDDDEKL

-133 ESIITFYCKS
+133 ESIITFHCKS
-143 KSINYSAN
+143 KSISYASN
-151 NGWIEILLPLLSLK
+151 NGWIEILFPLLSLK
-165 LPRSD
+165 LNKAD

-176 KVLKLYIPKG
+176 KILKLYIPNG
-186 CVKNGVPFHILRLI
+186 CVSNGVPFHILRLI
-200 LQYHDP
+200 IQYHDP

-213 TKRITPEQYCLPW
+213 TKRITPEQYCMPW

-231 AGTCRLEVV
+231 SGTCNLEVV

-272 QMKSEDKDSIIQTLI
+272 QMKNEEKASIIQTLRK
-287 DMPGDLEANDV
+287 MPGDLDANDV
-298 SDFCSLAHYYS
+298 SDFCALAHYYS
-309 LKTPQSF
+309 LKTPVSF

-326 ETLLEINSKLY
+326 ESGLEINSKLY

-355 LDSANG
+355 VDTSDVDA
-361 DSVKFFLVDCRP
+361 VKFFLVDCRP
-373 AEQYNAG
+373 AEQYNSG

-397 SAFNTAVQGLL
+397 NAFNTAVQGLL

-419 LAAGEHLCFVGSGR
+419 LAAGEHLCFVSSGR

-444 ASFLKRNTKHV
+444 ASFLKKNTKHV
-455 SMLEGGF
+455 SMLDGGF

-476 LEEHNPSTCLVCAPN
+476 LEEHNTSMCLVCAPN
-491 NNNEGTESH
+491 NNNT
-500 QTKVSDNMPAKQLF
+500 QVAPLVNKPRDNVPAIQLF

-539 NSTYNNGE
+539 NSTVNNGD
-547 WHVSAGDRKEQRY
+547 WHVSANDRKENRY

-570 DEDDDSRSDSLRRD
+570 DEDEDSHSDRRD
-584 FTDSDSLEEIVEVQS
+584 VSNSELLDEIVEVQA
-599 FLKEVNIVDNFQC
+599 FLRGPSIVDNFPC
-612 QEVLLNGYMHD
+612 QEVLSNGYMFD
-623 SHLVVT
+623 SYLVVT
-629 ETHLIVLRDI
+629 ESHLIILREI
-639 PNKKGVAKVMS
+639 PNKKGLAKILS

-689 FLIPNASIATKVV
+689 FLIPNAALATKVV
-702 SNQIVQQLD
+702 SQQIVTQLD
-711 NKV
+711 SK

>member
-1 MVFSMNDE
+1 M
-9 ALDVII
+9 
-15 SCLAT
+15 
-20 WRIMYNVIL
+20 
-29 ILTYHQLGIIFL
+29 
-41 VNFRLIE
+41 
-48 LESALLDGCSA
+48 ESALLDGCSA
-59 QEINVLTKGKKIPES
+59 HEINTLTKGKKIPES
-74 LRPDVWLLCLNCQEA
+74 LRPDVWLLCLNCQDA

-94 SFDEIFDLTNQNELR
+94 LFDEIFDLPNQNELR

-115 VKRLGNDDDDKL
+115 VKSLANDEDDKL

-133 ESIITFYCKS
+133 ESIITFYCKT
-143 KSINYSAN
+143 KSIQYSSN

-170 TYNLFE
+170 TYNLFD
-176 KVLKLYIPKG
+176 KIINLYIPKG
-186 CVKNGVPFHILRLI
+186 CTKNGVPFHILRLV

-231 AGTCRLEVV
+231 AGTCNLEVV

-263 IINAREQLL
+263 IINSREQLL
-272 QMKSEDKDSIIQTLI
+272 QMKEEDKADIIKILGS
-287 DMPGDLEANDV
+287 MPADLEANDV

-309 LKTPQSF
+309 LKTPVSF
-316 REDVLEVLFS
+316 RDDVLDVLFS
-326 ETLLEINSKLY
+326 TNGLEINSKLY

-355 LDSANG
+355 IESSDTDN
-361 DSVKFFLVDCRP
+361 VKYFLVDCRP
-373 AEQYNAG
+373 SEQYNAG

-397 SAFNTAVQGLL
+397 NAFNTAVQGLL

-444 ASFLKRNTKHV
+444 ASFLKRNTKYV
-455 SMLEGGF
+455 SMLDGGF

-476 LEEHNPSTCLVCAPN
+476 LEEHNPASCLVCAPQN
-491 NNNEGTESH
+491 NNDGAELH
-500 QTKVSDNMPAKQLF
+500 QTPTRDNAPAIQLF

-539 NSTYNNGE
+539 NATGGNGE
-547 WHVSAGDRKEQRY
+547 WHVSANDRKDQRY

-570 DEDDDSRSDSLRRD
+570 DEEEDQHPDLKRD
-584 FTDSDSLEEIVEVQS
+584 VTDSSDLLEETVDLNAFLRENNVVDS
-599 FLKEVNIVDNFQC
+599 FLC
-612 QEVLLNGYMHD
+612 QEVLLNGYMYD
-623 SHLVVT
+623 SCLIVT
-629 ETHLIVLRDI
+629 ETHLIVLRDV
-639 PNKKGVAKVMS
+639 PNKRGMYKVLS

-689 FLIPNASIATKVV
+689 FLIPNASLATKVV

-711 NKV
+711 SK

>member
-1 MVFSMNDE
+1 M
-9 ALDVII
+9 
-15 SCLAT
+15 
-20 WRIMYNVIL
+20 
-29 ILTYHQLGIIFL
+29 
-41 VNFRLIE
+41 
-48 LESALLDGCSA
+48 ESGLLDGCTPS
-59 QEINVLTKGKKIPES
+59 EINAITKGKRIPES
-74 LRPDVWLLCLNCQEA
+74 LRPDVWLVCLNCQDT

-94 SFDEIFDLTNQNELR
+94 LFDEIFDLPNQNELR

-115 VKRLGNDDDDKL
+115 ATRLDNDDDEKL

-133 ESIITFYCKS
+133 ESIITFHCKS
-143 KSINYSAN
+143 KSITYASN
-151 NGWIEILLPLLSLK
+151 NGWIEILFPLLSLK
-165 LPRSD
+165 LNKAD

-176 KVLKLYIPKG
+176 KILKLYIPNG
-186 CVKNGVPFHILRLI
+186 CVSNGVPFHILRLI
-200 LQYHDP
+200 IQYHDP

-213 TKRITPEQYCLPW
+213 TKRITPEQYCMPW

-231 AGTCRLEVV
+231 AGTCNLEVV

-272 QMKSEDKDSIIQTLI
+272 QMKNEDKASIIQTLHK
-287 DMPGDLEANDV
+287 MPGDLDANDV

-309 LKTPQSF
+309 LKTPVSF

-326 ETLLEINSKLY
+326 ESGLEINSKLY

-355 LDSANG
+355 VDASDVDA
-361 DSVKFFLVDCRP
+361 VKFFLVDCRP
-373 AEQYNAG
+373 AEQYNSG

-397 SAFNTAVQGLL
+397 NAFNTAVQGLL

-419 LAAGEHLCFVGSGR
+419 LAAGEHLCFVSSGR

-444 ASFLKRNTKHV
+444 ASFLKKNTKHV
-455 SMLEGGF
+455 SMLDGGF

-476 LEEHNPSTCLVCAPN
+476 LEEHNTSMCLVCAPN
-491 NNNEGTESH
+491 NNNNT
-500 QTKVSDNMPAKQLF
+500 QVSPLVNKPRDNVPAIQLF

-539 NSTYNNGE
+539 NSTVNNGD
-547 WHVSAGDRKEQRY
+547 WHVSANDRKENRY

-570 DEDDDSRSDSLRRD
+570 DEDEDSHSDYRRD
-584 FTDSDSLEEIVEVQS
+584 ISNSELLDEIVEVQA
-599 FLKEVNIVDNFQC
+599 FLKGPSVVDHFQC
-612 QEVLLNGYMHD
+612 QEVLSNGYMFD
-623 SHLVVT
+623 SYLVVT
-629 ETHLIVLRDI
+629 ESHLIILREI
-639 PNKKGVAKVMS
+639 PNKKGLAKILS

-689 FLIPNASIATKVV
+689 FLIPNAAVATKVV
-702 SNQIVQQLD
+702 SQQIVTQLD
-711 NKV
+711 SKLQ

>member
-1 MVFSMNDE
+1 MIYFVLNAFI
-9 ALDVII
+9 LPYI
-15 SCLAT
+15 SYIAT
-20 WRIMYNVIL
+20 NIVVHIL
-29 ILTYHQLGIIFL
+29 INLH
-41 VNFRLIE
+41 FRLIE

-59 QEINVLTKGKKIPES
+59 QEINLLTKGKKIPES

-143 KSINYSAN
+143 KCINYSAN

-176 KVLKLYIPKG
+176 KVLKLYIPQG

-213 TKRITPEQYCLPW
+213 TKRITPEQYCMSW

-231 AGTCRLEVV
+231 AGTCNLEVV

-263 IINAREQLL
+263 VINAREQLL
-272 QMKSEDKDSIIQTLI
+272 QMKNEDKDAIIQTLI
-287 DMPGDLEANDV
+287 QMPSDLEANDV

-309 LKTPQSF
+309 LKTPLSF

-326 ETLLEINSKLY
+326 DSGVEINSKLY

-355 LDSANG
+355 LDSGNS

-455 SMLEGGF
+455 SMLDGGF

-491 NNNEGTESH
+491 NNNEGVETH
-500 QTKVSDNMPAKQLF
+500 QTKVKDNIPAKQLF

-524 SQEVKGKLIEYIVNP
+524 SQEVRGKLIEYIVNP

-584 FTDSDSLEEIVEVQS
+584 YTDSDSLEEIVELQS
-599 FLKEVNIVDNFQC
+599 YLKEHNIVDSFPC

-623 SHLVVT
+623 SYLVVS

-639 PNKKGVAKVMS
+639 PNKKGAAKVMS

-689 FLIPNASIATKVV
+689 FLIPNASVATKVV

-711 NKV
+711 TKV

>member
-1 MVFSMNDE
+1 MAGDE
-9 ALDVII
+9 DD
-15 SCLAT
+15 ST
-20 WRIMYNVIL
+20 W
-29 ILTYHQLGIIFL
+29 
-41 VNFRLIE
+41 LIE

-74 LRPDVWLLCLNCQEA
+74 LRPDVWLLCLSCQEA
-89 GNQLL
+89 ANQLL

-176 KVLKLYIPKG
+176 KILKLYIPRG

-213 TKRITPEQYCLPW
+213 TKRITPEQYCMSW

-231 AGTCRLEVV
+231 AGTCNLEVV

-272 QMKSEDKDSIIQTLI
+272 QMKSEDKESIMQTLI
-287 DMPGDLEANDV
+287 DMPSDLEANDV

-326 ETLLEINSKLY
+326 ESLLEINSKLY

-355 LDSANG
+355 LDSTNG

-444 ASFLKRNTKHV
+444 ASFLKRNAKHV

-491 NNNEGTESH
+491 NNNEGIETH
-500 QTKVSDNMPAKQLF
+500 QTKIKENIPAKQLF

-547 WHVSAGDRKEQRY
+547 WHVSPVDRKGQRY

-570 DEDDDSRSDSLRRD
+570 DEEDDSRSDSLRRD
-584 FTDSDSLEEIVEVQS
+584 LADSDSLEEIVEVNL
-599 FLKEVNIVDNFQC
+599 FLKDHNVVDNFQC

-623 SHLVVT
+623 SYLVVT

-639 PNKKGVAKVMS
+639 PNKRGAAKVMS

-674 GVPDGDNLLIKDMDR
+674 GIPDGDNLLIKDMDR
-689 FLIPNASIATKVV
+689 FLIPNASVATKVV

-711 NKV
+711 NKA

>member
-1 MVFSMNDE
+1 MEEDDS
-9 ALDVII
+9 
-15 SCLAT
+15 T
-20 WRIMYNVIL
+20 W
-29 ILTYHQLGIIFL
+29 
-41 VNFRLIE
+41 LIE

-59 QEINVLTKGKKIPES
+59 HEINMLTKGKKIPES
-74 LRPDVWLLCLNCQEA
+74 LRPDVWLLCLNCQDA
-89 GNQLL
+89 SNQLL
-94 SFDEIFDLTNQNELR
+94 LFDEIFDLTNQNELR

-115 VKRLGNDDDDKL
+115 VKSLGNDDDDKL

-143 KSINYSAN
+143 KSIQYTSN

-165 LPRSD
+165 LPRAD

-176 KVLKLYIPKG
+176 KVINLYIPKG
-186 CVKNGVPFHILRLI
+186 CTKNGVPFHILRLV

-231 AGTCRLEVV
+231 AGTCSLDVV

-263 IINAREQLL
+263 IINSREQLL
-272 QMKSEDKDSIIQTLI
+272 QMKNEDKSEIIETLSR
-287 DMPGDLEANDV
+287 MPADLEAPDV

-309 LKTPQSF
+309 LKTPVSF
-316 REDVLEVLFS
+316 RDDVLDVLFS
-326 ETLLEINSKLY
+326 TNGLEINSKLY

-355 LDSANG
+355 VDASDI
-361 DSVKFFLVDCRP
+361 DSVKYFLVDCRP

-397 SAFNTAVQGLL
+397 NAFNTAVQGLL

-433 TEEDSYAHMVV
+433 TEEDSYAHMVI
-444 ASFLKRNTKHV
+444 ASFLKRNTKYI
-455 SMLEGGF
+455 SMLDGGF

-476 LEEHNPSTCLVCAPN
+476 LEEHNPASCLVCAPQN
-491 NNNEGTESH
+491 NNDGVESH
-500 QTKVSDNMPAKQLF
+500 QSNTRDNAPAIQLF

-539 NSTYNNGE
+539 NATGATGE
-547 WHVSAGDRKEQRY
+547 WHVSASDRKEQRY

-570 DEDDDSRSDSLRRD
+570 DEDDDSRSDSRKDLA
-584 FTDSDSLEEIVEVQS
+584 DSDMLEETVDLNT
-599 FLKEVNIVDNFQC
+599 FLKEHNVVDNFLC
-612 QEVLLNGYMHD
+612 QEVLLNGYMYD
-623 SHLVVT
+623 SCLVVT

-639 PNKKGVAKVMS
+639 PNKRGMYKVLS

-689 FLIPNASIATKVV
+689 FLIPNASLATKVV

-711 NKV
+711 NK

>member
-1 MVFSMNDE
+1 MAVEEDDN
-9 ALDVII
+9 
-15 SCLAT
+15 T
-20 WRIMYNVIL
+20 W
-29 ILTYHQLGIIFL
+29 
-41 VNFRLIE
+41 LIE
-48 LESALLDGCSA
+48 LESALLDGCPP
-59 QEINVLTKGKKIPES
+59 QEINVITKGKRIPDS
-74 LRPDVWLLCLNCQEA
+74 LRPDVWLVCLNCQEA

-94 SFDEIFDLTNQNELR
+94 HFDEIFDLPNQNDLR

-115 VKRLGNDDDDKL
+115 VKRLDNDDDDKL
-127 SVISDI
+127 AVISDI
-133 ESIITFYCKS
+133 ESIVTFYCKS
-143 KSINYSAN
+143 KSISYASN
-151 NGWIEILLPLLSLK
+151 NGWIEILYPLLSLK

-176 KVLKLYIPKG
+176 KVIKLYIPKG
-186 CVKNGVPFHILRLI
+186 CITNGVPFHILQLV

-231 AGTCRLEVV
+231 AGTCNLEVV

-263 IINAREQLL
+263 IVNAREQLL
-272 QMKSEDKDSIIQTLI
+272 LMKNEDKATIINTLTG
-287 DMPGDLEANDV
+287 MPGDLEANDV

-326 ETLLEINSKLY
+326 ESGLEINSKLY

-355 LDSANG
+355 VDAADV

-397 SAFNTAVQGLL
+397 NAFNTAVQGLL

-444 ASFLKRNTKHV
+444 ASFLKKNTKHV
-455 SMLEGGF
+455 SMLDGGF

-476 LEEHNPSTCLVCAPN
+476 LEDHNVSTCLVCAPN
-491 NNNEGTESH
+491 NNNFSSESH
-500 QTKVSDNMPAKQLF
+500 KAKVHDNIPAIQLF
-514 SKLSS
+514 SKLST
-519 AMKAK
+519 AMKVK

-539 NSTYNNGE
+539 NATVNSGE
-547 WHVSAGDRKEQRY
+547 WHVSANDRKEHRY

-570 DEDDDSRSDSLRRD
+570 DEDDDSYSDSRRD
-584 FTDSDSLEEIVEVQS
+584 IMSSESLEEIVELQTFIKRQNV
-599 FLKEVNIVDNFQC
+599 VDHFQC
-612 QEVLLNGYMHD
+612 QEVLLNGYMYD
-623 SHLVVT
+623 SYLVVT
-629 ETHLIVLRDI
+629 DTHLIILREI
-639 PNKKGVAKVMS
+639 SSKRGYAKILS

-674 GVPDGDNLLIKDMDR
+674 GIPDGDNLLIKDMDR
-689 FLIPNASIATKVV
+689 FLIPNASVATKVV
-702 SNQIVQQLD
+702 SNQIVVQLD
-711 NKV
+711 NKVQ

>member
-1 MVFSMNDE
+1 M
-9 ALDVII
+9 
-15 SCLAT
+15 
-20 WRIMYNVIL
+20 
-29 ILTYHQLGIIFL
+29 
-41 VNFRLIE
+41 
-48 LESALLDGCSA
+48 ESALLDGCSA

-143 KSINYSAN
+143 KSIKYSTN
-151 NGWIEILLPLLSLK
+151 NGWIDILLPLLSLK

-176 KVLKLYIPKG
+176 KVLQMYIPQG

-231 AGTCRLEVV
+231 SGTCSLEVV

-263 IINAREQLL
+263 VINAREQLL
-272 QMKSEDKDSIIQTLI
+272 QMKNEDKEAIIGTLSA
-287 DMPGDLEANDV
+287 MPSDLEANDV

-326 ETLLEINSKLY
+326 ETGVEINSKLY

-355 LDSANG
+355 LDSGNG

-491 NNNEGTESH
+491 NNNESGEIQ
-500 QTKVSDNMPAKQLF
+500 QTNIRDNTPAKQLF
-514 SKLSS
+514 SKLSL

-584 FTDSDSLEEIVEVQS
+584 FTDSDSLEEVVDLQTY
-599 FLKEVNIVDNFQC
+599 LKEHNVVDSFSC

-623 SHLVVT
+623 SYLVVT
-629 ETHLIVLRDI
+629 ETHLVVLRDI
-639 PNKKGVAKVMS
+639 PNKRGAAKVMS

-689 FLIPNASIATKVV
+689 FLIPNASTATKVV

-711 NKV
+711 SKA

>member
-1 MVFSMNDE
+1 M
-9 ALDVII
+9 
-15 SCLAT
+15 
-20 WRIMYNVIL
+20 
-29 ILTYHQLGIIFL
+29 
-41 VNFRLIE
+41 
-48 LESALLDGCSA
+48 DGCTSH
-59 QEINVLTKGKKIPES
+59 EIQALTKGKRIPDS
-74 LRPDVWLLCLNCQEA
+74 LRPDVWLVCLNCQDA
-89 GNQLL
+89 GNQLCL
-94 SFDEIFDLTNQNELR
+94 FNDIFDLKNQNQLR
-109 DDVKKF
+109 DDVKIF
-115 VKRLGNDDDDKL
+115 VKKLNNEGEDKL
-127 SVISDI
+127 TIVSDV

-143 KSINYSAN
+143 KSVNYDSG
-151 NGWIEILLPLLSLK
+151 NGWIELLLPLINLK

-176 KVLKLYIPKG
+176 KIINCYVPKG
-186 CVKNGVPFHILRLI
+186 CVKNGVPFHILRLL

-231 AGTCRLEVV
+231 AGNCNLQVV
-240 LFMWDLYF
+240 QYMWDLYF
-248 QRSDPFF
+248 QRGDPFF

-263 IINAREQLL
+263 IINAREQILT
-272 QMKSEDKDSIIQTLI
+272 MKSEDKDTIIQTLCN
-287 DMPGDLEANDV
+287 MPADLQANDV

-309 LKTPQSF
+309 LKTPSSF
-316 REDVLEVLFS
+316 RDDVADVLFS
-326 ETLLEINSKLY
+326 DNNVEINSHYY
-337 SQALCLPVAV
+337 SQALCLTVAV
-347 HELIESAT
+347 HELVESAT
-355 LDSANG
+355 VETPSTDNIR
-361 DSVKFFLVDCRP
+361 FFLVDCRP

-397 SAFNTAVQGLL
+397 NAFNTAVQGLL

-462 VAIHDYFGPHMTDC
+462 VAIHDYFGIHMTDC
-476 LEEHNPSTCLVCAPN
+476 LEEHNPAKCLVCAPQN
-491 NNNEGTESH
+491 NNQTEPAV
-500 QTKVSDNMPAKQLF
+500 QTKTKDNVPSIQLF

-524 SQEVKGKLIEYIVNP
+524 SQEVKGKLIDYIVNP
-539 NSTYNNGE
+539 NSTTNNGE
-547 WHVSAGDRKEQRY
+547 WHVSALDRKEKRY

-570 DEDDDSRSDSLRRD
+570 DDDEETCAEFKQGPYNDSLD
-584 FTDSDSLEEIVEVQS
+584 EIIEINSLIKDANTIDS
-599 FLKEVNIVDNFQC
+599 FPC
-612 QEVLLNGYMHD
+612 QEVLLNGQMFD

-629 ETHLIVLRDI
+629 GSHLILLREI
-639 PNKKGVAKVMS
+639 PNKGMAKIMS

-674 GVPDGDNLLIKDMDR
+674 GIPDGDDLLIKDMDR
-689 FLIPNASIATKVV
+689 FLIPNASVATRIV

-711 NKV
+711 NKSE

>member
-1 MVFSMNDE
+1 M
-9 ALDVII
+9 
-15 SCLAT
+15 
-20 WRIMYNVIL
+20 
-29 ILTYHQLGIIFL
+29 
-41 VNFRLIE
+41 
-48 LESALLDGCSA
+48 
-59 QEINVLTKGKKIPES
+59 
-74 LRPDVWLLCLNCQEA
+74 
-89 GNQLL
+89 
-94 SFDEIFDLTNQNELR
+94 FDEIFDLPNQNELR
-109 DDVKKF
+109 DDVKTF

-143 KSINYSAN
+143 KSINYTSK
-151 NGWIEILLPLLSLK
+151 NGWIDILLPLLSLK

-176 KVLKLYIPKG
+176 KILNRYIPKG

-231 AGTCRLEVV
+231 AGLCNLDVV

-248 QRSDPFF
+248 QRSDQFF

-272 QMKSEDKDSIIQTLI
+272 QMKNEDRSEIIEILSA
-287 DMPGDLEANDV
+287 MPSFLEANDV

-309 LKTPQSF
+309 LKTPQSI

-326 ETLLEINSKLY
+326 ETGVDINSKLF
-337 SQALCLPVAV
+337 SQALCLPVAIN
-347 HELIESAT
+347 ELIESAT
-355 LDSANG
+355 SDVVDGN
-361 DSVKFFLVDCRP
+361 SVKFFLVDCRP

-397 SAFNTAVQGLL
+397 AAFNTAVQGLL

-455 SMLEGGF
+455 SMLDGGF
-462 VAIHDYFGPHMTDC
+462 VAIHDYFGPYMMDC
-476 LEEHNPSTCLVCAPN
+476 LEEHNPNKCLVCAPSN
-491 NNNEGTESH
+491 NNDGIEV
-500 QTKVSDNMPAKQLF
+500 QTASKVKDINTPAKQLF
-514 SKLSS
+514 SKLSL
-519 AMKAK
+519 AMRAK
-524 SQEVKGKLIEYIVNP
+524 GQEVKGKLIEYIVNP
-539 NSTYNNGE
+539 NSTQNTNGE
-547 WHVSAGDRKEQRY
+547 WHVSSGDRKEQRY

-570 DEDDDSRSDSLRRD
+570 DEDDDPRSESSRRD
-584 FTDSDSLEEIVEVQS
+584 IPDSNSLEEIVELNV
-599 FLKEVNIVDNFQC
+599 FLKEHHIVDNFSC
-612 QEVLLNGYMHD
+612 QEVLLDGYMHD
-623 SHLVVT
+623 SYLVVT
-629 ETHLIVLRDI
+629 ETHLVVLREL
-639 PNKKGVAKVMS
+639 PNKRGYVKVMS

-674 GVPDGDNLLIKDMDR
+674 GIPDGDNLLIKDMDR
-689 FLIPNASIATKVV
+689 FLIPNASVATKVV

-711 NKV
+711 NKG

>member
-1 MVFSMNDE
+1 M
-9 ALDVII
+9 
-15 SCLAT
+15 
-20 WRIMYNVIL
+20 
-29 ILTYHQLGIIFL
+29 
-41 VNFRLIE
+41 
-48 LESALLDGCSA
+48 ESGLLDGCTPS
-59 QEINVLTKGKKIPES
+59 EINAITKGKRIPES
-74 LRPDVWLLCLNCQEA
+74 LRPDVWLVCLNCQDT

-94 SFDEIFDLTNQNELR
+94 LFDEIFDLPNQTELR

-115 VKRLGNDDDDKL
+115 ATRLDNDDDEKL

-133 ESIITFYCKS
+133 ESIITFHCKS
-143 KSINYSAN
+143 KSISYASN
-151 NGWIEILLPLLSLK
+151 NGWIEILFPLLSLK
-165 LPRSD
+165 LNKAD

-176 KVLKLYIPKG
+176 KILKLYIPNG
-186 CVKNGVPFHILRLI
+186 CVSNGVPFHILRLI
-200 LQYHDP
+200 IQYHDP

-213 TKRITPEQYCLPW
+213 TKRITPEQYCMPW

-231 AGTCRLEVV
+231 SGTCNLEVV

-272 QMKSEDKDSIIQTLI
+272 QMKNEDKASIIQTLRK
-287 DMPGDLEANDV
+287 MPGDLDANDV
-298 SDFCSLAHYYS
+298 SDFCALAHYYS
-309 LKTPQSF
+309 LKTPVSF

-326 ETLLEINSKLY
+326 ESGLEINSKLY

-355 LDSANG
+355 VDTSDVDA
-361 DSVKFFLVDCRP
+361 VKFFLVDCRP
-373 AEQYNAG
+373 AEQYNSG

-397 SAFNTAVQGLL
+397 NAFNTAVQGLL

-419 LAAGEHLCFVGSGR
+419 LAAGEHLCFVSSGR

-444 ASFLKRNTKHV
+444 ASFLKKNTKHV
-455 SMLEGGF
+455 SMLDGGF

-476 LEEHNPSTCLVCAPN
+476 LEEHNTSMCLVCAPN
-491 NNNEGTESH
+491 NNNT
-500 QTKVSDNMPAKQLF
+500 QVAPLVNKPRDNVPAIQLF

-539 NSTYNNGE
+539 NSTVNNGD
-547 WHVSAGDRKEQRY
+547 WHVSANDRKENRY

-570 DEDDDSRSDSLRRD
+570 DEDEDSHSDRRD
-584 FTDSDSLEEIVEVQS
+584 VSNSELLDEIVEVQA
-599 FLKEVNIVDNFQC
+599 FLRGPSIVDNFPC
-612 QEVLLNGYMHD
+612 QEVLSNGYMFD
-623 SHLVVT
+623 SYLVVT
-629 ETHLIVLRDI
+629 ESHLIILREI
-639 PNKKGVAKVMS
+639 PNKKGLAKILS

-689 FLIPNASIATKVV
+689 FLIPNAALATKVV
-702 SNQIVQQLD
+702 SQQIVTQLD
-711 NKV
+711 SK

>member
-1 MVFSMNDE
+1 MTADE
-9 ALDVII
+9 DGN
-15 SCLAT
+15 T
-20 WRIMYNVIL
+20 W
-29 ILTYHQLGIIFL
+29 
-41 VNFRLIE
+41 LIE
-48 LESALLDGCSA
+48 LESGLLDGCTPR
-59 QEINVLTKGKKIPES
+59 EINAITKGKRIPES
-74 LRPDVWLLCLNCQEA
+74 LRPDVWLVCLNCQET

-94 SFDEIFDLTNQNELR
+94 LFDEIFDLPNQNELR

-115 VKRLGNDDDDKL
+115 ARRLDNDDDEKL
-127 SVISDI
+127 AVISDI
-133 ESIITFYCKS
+133 ESIITFHCKS
-143 KSINYSAN
+143 KSITYASN
-151 NGWIEILLPLLSLK
+151 NGWIEILFPLLSLK
-165 LPRSD
+165 LNKAE

-176 KVLKLYIPKG
+176 KIIKLYIPNG
-186 CVKNGVPFHILRLI
+186 CVSNGVPFHILRLI
-200 LQYHDP
+200 IQYHDP

-213 TKRITPEQYCLPW
+213 TKRITPERYCMPW

-231 AGTCRLEVV
+231 SGTCNLEVV

-272 QMKSEDKDSIIQTLI
+272 QMKNEDKESIIQTLRS
-287 DMPGDLEANDV
+287 MPGDLDANDV

-309 LKTPQSF
+309 LKTPMSF

-326 ETLLEINSKLY
+326 ESGLEINSKLY

-355 LDSANG
+355 VDVA
-361 DSVKFFLVDCRP
+361 DVDAVKYFLVDCRP
-373 AEQYNAG
+373 AEQYNSG

-397 SAFNTAVQGLL
+397 NAFNTAVQGLL

-419 LAAGEHLCFVGSGR
+419 LAAGEHLCFVSSGR

-455 SMLEGGF
+455 SMLDGGF

-476 LEEHNPSTCLVCAPN
+476 LEEHNSSMCLVCAPSN
-491 NNNEGTESH
+491 NNTGVTPPV
-500 QTKVSDNMPAKQLF
+500 KKPRDNIPAIQLF

-539 NSTYNNGE
+539 NSTANNGD
-547 WHVSAGDRKEQRY
+547 WHVSANDRKENRY

-570 DEDDDSRSDSLRRD
+570 DEDEDSHSDLRRD
-584 FTDSDSLEEIVEVQS
+584 VSNADLLDEIVEVQT
-599 FLKEVNIVDNFQC
+599 FLKGQSVVDNFLC
-612 QEVLLNGYMHD
+612 QEVLSNGYMFD
-623 SHLVVT
+623 SYLVVT
-629 ETHLIVLRDI
+629 ESHLIILREI
-639 PNKKGVAKVMS
+639 PNKKGLAKILS

-674 GVPDGDNLLIKDMDR
+674 GIPDGDNLLIKDMDR
-689 FLIPNASIATKVV
+689 FLIPNAAVATKVV
-702 SNQIVQQLD
+702 SNQIVSQLD
-711 NKV
+711 NKVQ

>member
-1 MVFSMNDE
+1 MTAEEDDS
-9 ALDVII
+9 
-15 SCLAT
+15 T
-20 WRIMYNVIL
+20 W
-29 ILTYHQLGIIFL
+29 
-41 VNFRLIE
+41 LIE
-48 LESALLDGCSA
+48 LESGLLDGCTPR
-59 QEINVLTKGKKIPES
+59 EINAITKGKRIPES
-74 LRPDVWLLCLNCQEA
+74 LRPDVWLVCLNCQDT

-94 SFDEIFDLTNQNELR
+94 LFDEIFDLTNQNELR

-115 VKRLGNDDDDKL
+115 ATRLDNDDDEKL

-133 ESIITFYCKS
+133 ESIITFHCKS
-143 KSINYSAN
+143 KSITYASN
-151 NGWIEILLPLLSLK
+151 NGWIEILFPLLSLK
-165 LPRSD
+165 LNKAD

-176 KVLKLYIPKG
+176 KILKLYIPNG
-186 CVKNGVPFHILRLI
+186 CVSNGVPFHILRLI
-200 LQYHDP
+200 IQYHDP

-213 TKRITPEQYCLPW
+213 TKRITPEQYCMPW

-231 AGTCRLEVV
+231 SGTCNLEVV

-263 IINAREQLL
+263 IINARENLL
-272 QMKSEDKDSIIQTLI
+272 QMKSEDKASIIQTLRK
-287 DMPGDLEANDV
+287 MPGDLDANDV

-309 LKTPQSF
+309 LKTPVSF

-326 ETLLEINSKLY
+326 ESGLEINSKLY

-355 LDSANG
+355 VDSA
-361 DSVKFFLVDCRP
+361 DVDAVKFFLVDCRP
-373 AEQYNAG
+373 AEQYKSG

-397 SAFNTAVQGLL
+397 NAFNTAVQGLL

-419 LAAGEHLCFVGSGR
+419 LAAGEHLCFVSSGR

-444 ASFLKRNTKHV
+444 ASFLKKNTKHV
-455 SMLEGGF
+455 SMLDGGF

-476 LEEHNPSTCLVCAPN
+476 LEEHNTSMCLVCAPN
-491 NNNEGTESH
+491 NNNTGVTPSIN
-500 QTKVSDNMPAKQLF
+500 KPRDNIPSIQLF

-539 NSTYNNGE
+539 NSTVNNGD
-547 WHVSAGDRKEQRY
+547 WHVSANDRKENRY

-570 DEDDDSRSDSLRRD
+570 DEDEDSHSDFRRD
-584 FTDSDSLEEIVEVQS
+584 VSNTDLLDEIVEIQT
-599 FLKEVNIVDNFQC
+599 FLKGQSIIDNFPC
-612 QEVLLNGYMHD
+612 QEVLSNGYMFE
-623 SHLVVT
+623 SYLVVT
-629 ETHLIVLRDI
+629 ESHLIILREI
-639 PNKKGVAKVMS
+639 PNKKGLAKVLS

-674 GVPDGDNLLIKDMDR
+674 GIPDGDNLLIKDMDR
-689 FLIPNASIATKVV
+689 FLIPNAAVATKVV
-702 SNQIVQQLD
+702 SNQIVSQLD
-711 NKV
+711 NKSQ

>member
-1 MVFSMNDE
+1 M
-9 ALDVII
+9 
-15 SCLAT
+15 
-20 WRIMYNVIL
+20 
-29 ILTYHQLGIIFL
+29 
-41 VNFRLIE
+41 
-48 LESALLDGCSA
+48 ESALLDGCSA
-59 QEINVLTKGKKIPES
+59 HEINTLTKGKKIPES
-74 LRPDVWLLCLNCQEA
+74 LRPDVWLLCLNCQDA

-94 SFDEIFDLTNQNELR
+94 LFDEIFDLPNQNELR

-115 VKRLGNDDDDKL
+115 VKSLANDEDDKL

-133 ESIITFYCKS
+133 ESIITFYCKT
-143 KSINYSAN
+143 KSIQYSSN

-170 TYNLFE
+170 TYNLFD
-176 KVLKLYIPKG
+176 KIINLYIPKG
-186 CVKNGVPFHILRLI
+186 CTKNGVPFHILRLV

-231 AGTCRLEVV
+231 AGTCNLEVV

-263 IINAREQLL
+263 IINSREQLL
-272 QMKSEDKDSIIQTLI
+272 QMKNEDKADIIKILSS
-287 DMPGDLEANDV
+287 MPADLEANDV

-309 LKTPQSF
+309 LKTPVSF
-316 REDVLEVLFS
+316 RDDVLDVLFS
-326 ETLLEINSKLY
+326 TNGLEINSKLY

-355 LDSANG
+355 IESSDTDN
-361 DSVKFFLVDCRP
+361 VKYFLVDCRP
-373 AEQYNAG
+373 SEQYNAG

-397 SAFNTAVQGLL
+397 NAFNTAVQGLL

-444 ASFLKRNTKHV
+444 ASFLKRNTKYV
-455 SMLEGGF
+455 SMLDGGF

-476 LEEHNPSTCLVCAPN
+476 LEEHNPASCLVCAPQN
-491 NNNEGTESH
+491 NNDGAELH
-500 QTKVSDNMPAKQLF
+500 QTPTRDNAPAIQLF

-539 NSTYNNGE
+539 NATGGNGE
-547 WHVSAGDRKEQRY
+547 WHVSANDRKDQRY

-570 DEDDDSRSDSLRRD
+570 DEEEDLRPDLKRD
-584 FTDSDSLEEIVEVQS
+584 VTDSSDLLEETVDLNAFLRENNVVDS
-599 FLKEVNIVDNFQC
+599 FLC
-612 QEVLLNGYMHD
+612 QEVLLNGYMYD
-623 SHLVVT
+623 SCLIVT
-629 ETHLIVLRDI
+629 ETHLIVLRDV
-639 PNKKGVAKVMS
+639 PNKRGMYKVLS

-689 FLIPNASIATKVV
+689 FLIPNASLATKVV

-711 NKV
+711 SK

>member
-1 MVFSMNDE
+1 M
-9 ALDVII
+9 
-15 SCLAT
+15 
-20 WRIMYNVIL
+20 
-29 ILTYHQLGIIFL
+29 
-41 VNFRLIE
+41 
-48 LESALLDGCSA
+48 
-59 QEINVLTKGKKIPES
+59 
-74 LRPDVWLLCLNCQEA
+74 RPDVWLLCLKCQDV

-94 SFDEIFDLTNQNELR
+94 HFDDIFDLVNQNELR

-115 VKRLGNDDDDKL
+115 VKSLANDDDDKL

-143 KSINYSAN
+143 KNIQYSVN
-151 NGWIEILLPLLSLK
+151 DRWIDILLPLLNLK

-176 KVLKLYIPKG
+176 KILHLYIPKG

-213 TKRITPEQYCLPW
+213 TKRITPEQYCMPW
-226 LRSLF
+226 LKSLF
-231 AGTCRLEVV
+231 AGICNLDVV

-255 IFFLCLIM
+255 IFFLSLIM

-272 QMKSEDKDSIIQTLI
+272 QMKNEDKTVIIQTLTN
-287 DMPGDLEANDV
+287 MPGDLEANDV

-316 REDVLEVLFS
+316 REDVLELLFS
-326 ETLLEINSKLY
+326 ESELQMNSKLY
-337 SQALCLPVAV
+337 SQALCLPIAV

-355 LDSANG
+355 LDVSTG
-361 DSVKFFLVDCRP
+361 DNVKFFLVDCRP
-373 AEQYNAG
+373 SEQYNAG

-408 NAQRQALAAGS
+408 NAQRHALAAGS

-433 TEEDSYAHMVV
+433 TEEDSYAHMVI
-444 ASFLKRNTKHV
+444 ASFLKRNIKHV
-455 SMLEGGF
+455 SMLDGGF
-462 VAIHDYFGPHMTDC
+462 VAIHDYFGPHMSDC

-491 NNNEGTESH
+491 NNSEDMGQSR
-500 QTKVSDNMPAKQLF
+500 QTRVKDNMLAKQLF

-539 NSTYNNGE
+539 NSTYTNNE
-547 WHVSAGDRKEQRY
+547 WHVSTGDRKEQRY

-584 FTDSDSLEEIVEVQS
+584 LTDTDALEEIVDIKS
-599 FLKEVNIVDNFQC
+599 FLKERNVDNFSC

-623 SHLVVT
+623 SYLVVT
-629 ETHLIVLRDI
+629 ETHLIVLREI
-639 PNKKGVAKVMS
+639 PNKRGHAKVMS

-674 GVPDGDNLLIKDMDR
+674 GIPDGDNLLIKDMDR
-689 FLIPNASIATKVV
+689 FLIPNASVATKVV

-711 NKV
+711 NKVQ

>member
-1 MVFSMNDE
+1 MAGDE
-9 ALDVII
+9 DD
-15 SCLAT
+15 ST
-20 WRIMYNVIL
+20 W
-29 ILTYHQLGIIFL
+29 
-41 VNFRLIE
+41 LIE

-74 LRPDVWLLCLNCQEA
+74 LRPDVWLLCLSCQEA

-176 KVLKLYIPKG
+176 KILKLYIPKG

-231 AGTCRLEVV
+231 AGTCTLEVV

-263 IINAREQLL
+263 IVNAREQLL
-272 QMKSEDKDSIIQTLI
+272 QMKNEDKESIIQTLI
-287 DMPGDLEANDV
+287 EMPGDLEANDV

-326 ETLLEINSKLY
+326 DSLLEINSKLY

-355 LDSANG
+355 LDSSNG

-491 NNNEGTESH
+491 NNNEGAETH
-500 QTKVSDNMPAKQLF
+500 QTKIRDNMPAKQLF

-539 NSTYNNGE
+539 NSNYNNGE

-599 FLKEVNIVDNFQC
+599 FLKEQNIVDNFPC

-623 SHLVVT
+623 SYLVVT

-639 PNKKGVAKVMS
+639 PNKRGAAKVMS

-674 GVPDGDNLLIKDMDR
+674 GIPDGDNLLIKDMDR
-689 FLIPNASIATKVV
+689 FLIPNASVATKVV

-711 NKV
+711 NKAQ

>member
-1 MVFSMNDE
+1 M
-9 ALDVII
+9 
-15 SCLAT
+15 
-20 WRIMYNVIL
+20 
-29 ILTYHQLGIIFL
+29 
-41 VNFRLIE
+41 
-48 LESALLDGCSA
+48 ESGLLDGCTPS
-59 QEINVLTKGKKIPES
+59 EINAITKGKRIPES
-74 LRPDVWLLCLNCQEA
+74 LRPDVWLVCLNCQDT

-94 SFDEIFDLTNQNELR
+94 LFDEIFDLPNQTELR

-115 VKRLGNDDDDKL
+115 ATRLDNDDDEKL

-133 ESIITFYCKS
+133 ESIITFHCKS
-143 KSINYSAN
+143 KSISYASN
-151 NGWIEILLPLLSLK
+151 NGWIEILFPLLSLK
-165 LPRSD
+165 LNKAD

-176 KVLKLYIPKG
+176 KILKLYIPNG
-186 CVKNGVPFHILRLI
+186 CVSNGVPFHILRLI
-200 LQYHDP
+200 IQYHDP

-213 TKRITPEQYCLPW
+213 TKRITPEQYCMPW

-231 AGTCRLEVV
+231 SGTCNLEVV

-248 QRSDPFF
+248 QRSDRFF

-272 QMKSEDKDSIIQTLI
+272 QMKNEDKASIIQTLRK
-287 DMPGDLEANDV
+287 MPGDLDANDV

-309 LKTPQSF
+309 LKTPVSF

-326 ETLLEINSKLY
+326 ESGLEINSKLY

-355 LDSANG
+355 VDASDVDA
-361 DSVKFFLVDCRP
+361 VKFFLVDCRP
-373 AEQYNAG
+373 AEQYNSG

-397 SAFNTAVQGLL
+397 NAFNTAVQGLL

-419 LAAGEHLCFVGSGR
+419 LAAGEHLCFVSSGR

-444 ASFLKRNTKHV
+444 ASFLKKNTKHV
-455 SMLEGGF
+455 SMLDGGF

-476 LEEHNPSTCLVCAPN
+476 LEEHNTSMCLVCAPN
-491 NNNEGTESH
+491 NNNT
-500 QTKVSDNMPAKQLF
+500 QVAPLVNKPRDNVPAIQLF

-539 NSTYNNGE
+539 NSTVNNGD
-547 WHVSAGDRKEQRY
+547 WHVSANDRKENRY

-570 DEDDDSRSDSLRRD
+570 DEDEDSHSDRRD
-584 FTDSDSLEEIVEVQS
+584 VSNSELLDEIVEVQA
-599 FLKEVNIVDNFQC
+599 FLRGPSIVDNFPC
-612 QEVLLNGYMHD
+612 QEVLSNGYMFD
-623 SHLVVT
+623 SYLVVT
-629 ETHLIVLRDI
+629 ESHLIILREI
-639 PNKKGVAKVMS
+639 PNKKGLAKILS

-689 FLIPNASIATKVV
+689 FLIPNAALATKVV
-702 SNQIVQQLD
+702 SQQIVTQLD
-711 NKV
+711 SK

>member
-1 MVFSMNDE
+1 MAGEEDDS
-9 ALDVII
+9 
-15 SCLAT
+15 T
-20 WRIMYNVIL
+20 W
-29 ILTYHQLGIIFL
+29 
-41 VNFRLIE
+41 LIE
-48 LESALLDGCSA
+48 LESALLDGCTA
-59 QEINVLTKGKKIPES
+59 QEINSLTKGKKIPES
-74 LRPDVWLLCLNCQEA
+74 LRPDVWLLCLSCQEA

-94 SFDEIFDLTNQNELR
+94 LFDEIFDLINQNELR

-127 SVISDI
+127 AVVSDI

-143 KSINYSAN
+143 KSVSYSSN

-176 KVLKLYIPKG
+176 KIIKLYIPKG
-186 CVKNGVPFHILRLI
+186 CTKNGVPFHILRLI

-231 AGTCRLEVV
+231 AGTCSLDVV

-263 IINAREQLL
+263 VINAREQLL
-272 QMKSEDKDSIIQTLI
+272 QMKNEDKSTIIEVLSN
-287 DMPGDLEANDV
+287 MPADLEANDV

-309 LKTPQSF
+309 LKTPVSF

-326 ETLLEINSKLY
+326 ESGLEINSKLY

-355 LDSANG
+355 VDVSDV

-397 SAFNTAVQGLL
+397 NAFNTAVQGLL

-455 SMLEGGF
+455 SMLDGGF

-476 LEEHNPSTCLVCAPN
+476 LEEHNSSTCLVCAPN
-491 NNNEGTESH
+491 NNNDGMELH
-500 QTKVSDNMPAKQLF
+500 QSKARDNVPAIQLF
-514 SKLSS
+514 SKLST

-539 NSTYNNGE
+539 NSTVNNGE

-570 DEDDDSRSDSLRRD
+570 DEDDDARSDGRRD
-584 FTDSDSLEEIVEVQS
+584 ITDSEPLEEIVEITS
-599 FLKEVNIVDNFQC
+599 FLRERNVIDSFQC

-623 SHLVVT
+623 SHLIVT
-629 ETHLIVLRDI
+629 ETHLVVLRDI
-639 PNKKGVAKVMS
+639 PNKRGYAQVMS

-689 FLIPNASIATKVV
+689 FLIPNASVATKVV

-711 NKV
+711 NKA